1 VNTVTGKVE
10 GVESISGVM
19 SAIPPML
26 ICSANFPQFISM
38 HASYSDEAMNTKG
51 LQ

>member
-1 VNTVTGKVE
+1 MKTVTVKVE
-10 GVESISGVM
+10 GVESINGVM
-19 SAIPPML
+19 SVMPSML

-38 HASYSDEAMNTKG
+38 HASYADEAMNTKG